1 MNSLGRHILVEYY
14 GCSKEILTDA
24 ARLEE
29 VVVKAAK
36 DAGATVLNSTFH
48 HFSPVGTSG
57 VVVIQESHL
66 AIHTWPEF
74 QYAAVDLFTCGDQIN
89 PWISYESLKG
99 SLESSWASPLEMLRG
114 QIGMLPKIASNDE
127 NHENHENHEYEDEP
141 VTQVDYN
148 RNVWFTEWEHDSGL
162 SLKHRGSKL
171 VDMRSKF
178 QKLEVFDTYKYG
190 KMMALDGVIV
200 TTEKDEYVYHEMMAH
215 PAMQVLPDAKRA
227 LVIGGGDGGI
237 ARELLRYDQIEEVVV
252 AEIDEEVINVT
263 KQHFPQLASS
273 FGDQRTKLEITNGVE
288 FVRGLEPESFDL
300 IIVDSPDPVGSAKG
314 LFSTE
319 FYADLHRILSAE
331 GILITQ
337 SESPRFNEQTFC
349 DVAKCHR
356 QLFGQDQVWT
366 YLAFIPTYT
375 SGMWSF
381 SLASKS
387 SRSPLAHFDDESS
400 KSFSKAH
407 GLRYYN
413 EEIHRAAFVLPTYVR
428 EMLEQD

>member
-14 GCSKEILTDA
+14 GCSQEILTDA

-89 PWISYESLKG
+89 PWISYESLKE
-99 SLESSWASPLEMLRG
+99 SLKSSWASPLEMLRG
-114 QIGMLPKIASNDE
+114 QIGMLPKIATEEE
-127 NHENHENHEYEDEP
+127 NYEYEDEP
-141 VTQVDYN
+141 ITQVDYN
-148 RNVWFTEWEHDSGL
+148 RNVWFTEWESDSGL

-171 VDMRSKF
+171 VDARSEF

-190 KMMALDGVIV
+190 KMMALDGVIC
-200 TTEKDEYVYHEMMAH
+200 TTEKDEYVYHEMMVH

-237 ARELLRYDQIEEVVV
+237 ARELLRYGQLEEVVV
-252 AEIDEEVINVT
+252 VEIDEEVIKVT
-263 KQHFPQLASS
+263 KEHFPQLSSS
-273 FGDQRTKLEITNGVE
+273 FSDPRTKLEITNGVE
-288 FVRGLEPESFDL
+288 YVRGLDASSYDL
-300 IIVDSPDPVGSAKG
+300 VIVDSPDPVGNAKG

-319 FYADLHRILSAE
+319 FYKDLHRLLSDK

-349 DVAKCHR
+349 EVAKCHR
-356 QLFGQDQVWT
+356 QIFGPDRVWT
-366 YLAFIPTYT
+366 YLAFVPTYT

-387 SRSPLAHFDDESS
+387 ECGPLTHFQDASAKE
-400 KSFSKAH
+400 FSKEQS
-407 GLRYYN
+407 LRYYN